1 MKKFL
6 LLNITFILL
15 FACSTKP
22 VEVVEDIFP
31 DGTPKTVKY
40 YKGESKEVLVK
51 EILYYEDGQKKLEG
65 AYKDGERTGQWA
77 YWYANG
83 NLWSQGVYKDGLEN
97 GLKTVW
103 HENGQ
108 KYYEGNLI
116 DGTRIG
122 VWKFWEKDGSLIKEI
137 NYNEK

>member
-6 LLNITFILL
+6 LLNFAFIFL

-40 YKGESKEVLVK
+40 YKSNSKEVVVK
-51 EILYYEDGQKKLEG
+51 EVLFYEDGQKKLEG
-65 AYKDGERTGQWA
+65 AYKNGERTGKWS
-77 YWYANG
+77 YWYTNG
-83 NLWSQGVYKDGLEN
+83 NLWSQGEYKKGLEN

-108 KYYEGNLI
+108 KYYEGHLK

-122 VWKFWEKDGSLIKEI
+122 IWNFWEKDGTLIKEI
-137 NYNEK
+137 NYDEN